1 MDALSELIGESPA
14 IVALREEARRVLG
27 NLGARRLP
35 PVLIEGETGTGKG
48 LLARLLHR
56 AGPRSAGPF
65 VAVNCAAIPES
76 LLESEMF
83 GFERGAFTDAR
94 QAKRGLF
101 EVAQGGT
108 LFLDEVGLL
117 PEAVQSKLLKAIE
130 DREVRRLGATRS
142 APVDVWIVA
151 ATSEDL
157 AAARRTRRFQEPLYH
172 RLSVLTFLL
181 PPLRVRR
188 EDIVTLAEQFLAR
201 ACADYGLG
209 GKRLAADAR
218 EALLAHP
225 WPGNIR
231 ELANVMERV
240 ALLGEESIV
249 TVQRLD
255 LALPAA
261 SAPGPSLPRREPRA
275 AAPWASSEAV
285 ERQSLLEALEATGWN
300 ISRAAVRLG
309 IPRNT
314 MRYRME
320 RYGLERSGSPPS
332 PEPVAPAPSEPP
344 PPEPVAPPAAT
355 APAASIAPPG
365 PSAVRWEHRRVT
377 LLRTTVIAPRSETLV
392 PDRYAALDLVVGKIA
407 TFGGRLEELAAT
419 GIVAAFGLEP
429 VEDAPRRAAHAAM
442 AILKAAERVRAGG
455 ESMDVK
461 LTIHVGEFVVGQ
473 ASGTAEMVLEG
484 KQEAWALL
492 AALADQAEPN
502 TITASEAAAAFL
514 EPRFELVPG
523 ESRAGLPGR
532 AYQLAGI
539 ERTGLGLGRRLARF
553 VGRGRELE
561 LLQSQL
567 ASAIRGRGQVVG
579 IVGEAGLGKTR
590 LVAEFRQ
597 TLGDQV
603 ASLEGH
609 CLSYGSAI
617 PYLPLVDLVRGDAG
631 LTDADPPEVVT
642 EKVRARLGALG
653 LDVEEALPSLLQL
666 LGVKA
671 GTERL
676 SFLSPEAVQGRAFET
691 LRQLSLRASRQRPLV
706 LVVENL
712 HWVDPTSEEYL
723 ASLVESLAGAPLLLL
738 VTHRPGYRPPWIEK
752 SYVTQIALQ
761 PLAPGDSL
769 ALVRSVL
776 PADAVPESLA
786 ALILARA
793 EGNPFFLEELTLAVS
808 EPGDGSPGVSVPA
821 TIQDVLLARI
831 SRLAD
836 EPKWA
841 LQTASVLGRDVPLR
855 LLKALWAGPGGLEPH
870 LRELTRLEFLYEV
883 SDLEER
889 VYLFKHAL
897 TREVAY
903 ESLLPARRRAL
914 HAAAAE
920 ALERLFVDRLD
931 EIVDRLAHHYA
942 RADDTPRAVAYLTRV
957 ADRAARGYAHHEAS
971 TVLRDALGHAER
983 LPAPDRD
990 RRVVELTLRQAHSL
1004 YFLGRFPESLELLRG
1019 QQGRLA
1025 RLEDPALAGPY
1036 HFWVGYTWSHLG
1048 DHEQAD
1054 ADARRAIAEAER
1066 SGDAV
1071 TLGQAHYLLARG
1083 GFWSGRFAEGAA
1095 EGRRAVHLLEGTD
1108 ARWWLGAAHWGVA
1121 FNYGFMGEF
1130 EPALAAAREAQAI
1143 GEGIDDPRLRTYAA
1157 WTTGWLEAARGDGE
1171 AGIRA
1176 CRESLEH
1183 SPDPVNTADA
1193 LSFLG
1198 GAYLEHGDAP
1208 QAVECLER
1216 AVAEWTRFQ
1225 HRPMLGWFTAVLADA
1240 QLLRGEVD
1248 RARELARQG
1257 QEIAAGVGF
1266 GYAVAWARRTLGRLA
1281 RAGGDPAAAGR
1292 DLQEALGTFTGIG
1305 ARFEAAR
1312 THLDLAD
1319 LARTASDREAALRH
1333 AGAARTLFA
1342 ALRVP
1347 LYERRAAA
1355 LLDTF

>member
-27 NLGARRLP
+27 NLSARRLP

-56 AGPRSAGPF
+56 SGPRAAGPF

-76 LLESEMF
+76 LLEAEMF

-108 LFLDEVGLL
+108 LFLDEIGLL

-130 DREVRRLGATRS
+130 DREIRRLGATRS
-142 APVDVWIVA
+142 APVDVWILA

-157 AAARRTRRFQEPLYH
+157 AAARRSRRFQEPLYH
-172 RLSVLTFLL
+172 RLSVLTFRL
-181 PPLRVRR
+181 PPLRARR
-188 EDIVTLAEQFLAR
+188 EDIVVLAEQFLAR

-218 EALLAHP
+218 EALAAHQ

-249 TVQRLD
+249 TAQRLD
-255 LALPAA
+255 LTLPVA
-261 SAPGPSLPRREPRA
+261 SPPGPARREPRA
-275 AAPWASSEAV
+275 AAPWASSDAE
-285 ERQSLLEALEATGWN
+285 ERQGILEALEVTGWN
-300 ISRAAVRLG
+300 ISRAAARLG
-309 IPRNT
+309 LPRNT

-320 RYGLERSGSPPS
+320 RYGLERGASSPAPG
-332 PEPVAPAPSEPP
+332 PVVPAPSEPP
-344 PPEPVAPPAAT
+344 TPVDVPAAV
-355 APAASIAPPG
+355 PAASVPLSAIEPPG

-377 LLRTTVIAPRSETLV
+377 LLRTTMLAPRSETQVL
-392 PDRYAALDLVVGKIA
+392 DRYAALDLVVGKIA
-407 TFGGRLEELAAT
+407 AFGGRLEELAAT

-442 AILKAAERVRAGG
+442 AILKAAERGRADG

-523 ESRAGLPGR
+523 EPRAGLPGR

-539 ERTGLGLGRRLARF
+539 ERTGLGIGRRLARF

-567 ASAIRGRGQVVG
+567 ATVIRGRGQVVG

-597 TLGDQV
+597 TLGDQATYV
-603 ASLEGH
+603 EGH
-609 CLSYGSAI
+609 CLSYGSAVA
-617 PYLPLVDLVRGDAG
+617 YLPLVDMVRDGMG
-631 LTDADPPEVVT
+631 LTDADPPETVT
-642 EKVRARLGALG
+642 GKVRARLSALG
-653 LDVEEALPSLLQL
+653 LDVEDALPALLHL
-666 LGVKA
+666 LGVKP

-676 SFLSPEAVQGRAFET
+676 ALLSPEAVQGRIFET

-706 LVVENL
+706 LVIENL
-712 HWVDPTSEEYL
+712 HWLDPTSEEFL

-786 ALILARA
+786 EQILARA

-808 EPGDGSPGVSVPA
+808 EPGDGTAGPGVPA

-836 EPKWA
+836 EPRWA

-855 LLKALWAGPGGLEPH
+855 LLKALWAGPGALEPH
-870 LRELTRLEFLYEV
+870 LRELTRLEFLYEASGV
-883 SDLEER
+883 EER
-889 VYLFKHAL
+889 EYLFKHAL

-942 RADDTPRAVAYLTRV
+942 RAEDTPRAVAYLTRV
-957 ADRAARGYAHHEAS
+957 ADKAARSYAHLEAS
-971 TVLRDALGHAER
+971 TALRDALGHAER
-983 LPAPDRD
+983 LPAPERD
-990 RRVVELTLRQAHSL
+990 RQVVELTLRQAHSL
-1004 YFLGRFPESLELLRG
+1004 YFLGRFPDSLELLRA

-1025 RLEDPALAGPY
+1025 RLEDPALAGAY
-1036 HFWVGYTWSHLG
+1036 HFWLGFTWSHLG

-1054 ADARRAIAEAER
+1054 AEARTAIVEAER
-1066 SGDAV
+1066 AGDTV

-1083 GFWSGRFAEGAA
+1083 GFWSGRFAAGAE
-1095 EGRRAVHLLEGTD
+1095 EGRRAIRLLEGTD
-1108 ARWWLGAAHWGVA
+1108 ARWWLGFAHWGVA
-1121 FNYGFMGEF
+1121 FNHGFMGEF
-1130 EPALAAAREAQAI
+1130 DSALAAAREARAI
-1143 GEGIDDPRLRTYAA
+1143 GEAIDDPRLRTYAA
-1157 WTTGWLEAARGDGE
+1157 WTTGWLEAARGEGE
-1171 AGIRA
+1171 AGIRD

-1198 GAYLEHGDAP
+1198 GACLEHGDAP

-1240 QLLRGEVD
+1240 QLLRGEVE
-1248 RARELARQG
+1248 RAHQLAQQG
-1257 QEIAAGVGF
+1257 HEVAAGVGF

-1281 RAGGDPAAAGR
+1281 RADGDREAAGR
-1292 DLQEALGTFTGIG
+1292 HLGEALGTFAGIG

-1319 LARTASDREAALRH
+1319 LARASGDRDAAVRH
-1333 AGAARTLFA
+1333 ASAARALFA
-1342 ALRVP
+1342 ALGVP
-1347 LYERRAAA
+1347 LYERRAAT
-1355 LLDTF
+1355 LLDTV

>member
-1 MDALSELIGESPA
+1 
-14 IVALREEARRVLG
+14 
-27 NLGARRLP
+27 
-35 PVLIEGETGTGKG
+35 
-48 LLARLLHR
+48 
-56 AGPRSAGPF
+56 
-65 VAVNCAAIPES
+65 
-76 LLESEMF
+76 F

-117 PEAVQSKLLKAIE
+117 PEVVQSKLLKAIE

-142 APVDVWIVA
+142 APVDIWILA

-172 RLSVLTFLL
+172 RLSVLTFRL
-181 PPLRVRR
+181 PPLRTRR
-188 EDIVTLAEQFLAR
+188 EDILILAEQFLAR
-201 ACADYGLG
+201 ACADYVLG
-209 GKRLAADAR
+209 GKHLAADAR
-218 EALLAHP
+218 EALVAHP

-240 ALLGEESIV
+240 ALLSEESIV
-249 TVQRLD
+249 TAQRLD
-255 LALPAA
+255 LALPVA
-261 SAPGPSLPRREPRA
+261 SPSRTGLPRREVRA
-275 AAPWASSEAV
+275 GGPDASPDPL
-285 ERQSLLEALEATGWN
+285 ERQSLLEALQATGWN
-300 ISRAAVRLG
+300 ISQAAVRLG
-309 IPRNT
+309 VPRNT

-320 RYGLERSGSPPS
+320 RYGLQRGGSLPVTEPVAPTPSDPPA
-332 PEPVAPAPSEPP
+332 PEPVAPAAAP
-344 PPEPVAPPAAT
+344 APPA
-355 APAASIAPPG
+355 PIEPPG

-377 LLRTTVIAPRSETLV
+377 LLRTTVLAPRSETLV
-392 PDRYAALDLVVGKIA
+392 PDRYAALDLVLGKIA

-442 AILKAAERVRAGG
+442 AILKAAERSRTGG
-455 ESMDVK
+455 EAVDVK
-461 LTIHVGEFVVGQ
+461 LVIHVGEFVVGQ
-473 ASGTAEMVLEG
+473 ASGAAEMVLEG

-492 AALADQAEPN
+492 GALADQADPN
-502 TITASEAAAAFL
+502 TIAISEAAAAFL

-523 ESRAGLPGR
+523 DSRVGLPGR
-532 AYQLAGI
+532 AYQLVGL
-539 ERTGLGLGRRLARF
+539 ERTGLGRRLARF
-553 VGRGRELE
+553 VGRSRELE

-567 ASAIRGRGQVVG
+567 ATVLRGRGQVVG

-603 ASLEGH
+603 AYLEGH
-609 CLSYGSAI
+609 CLSYGSVI

-631 LTDADPPEVVT
+631 VTDADPPEAVT
-642 EKVRARLGALG
+642 EKVRGRLATLG
-653 LDVEEALPSLLQL
+653 LDVEDALPSLLHV

-676 SFLSPEAVQGRAFET
+676 SALSPEAVQARVFEI
-691 LRQLSLRASRQRPLV
+691 LRQMSLRASRQRPLV

-738 VTHRPGYRPPWIEK
+738 LTHRPGYRPPWIEK

-769 ALVRSVL
+769 ALVRSVV
-776 PADAVPESLA
+776 AAETVPQSLA
-786 ALILARA
+786 DLILSRA

-808 EPGDGSPGVSVPA
+808 EPGDPSTGVAVPA

-836 EPKWA
+836 EPKWV
-841 LQTASVLGRDVPLR
+841 LQTASVLGREVPLR
-855 LLKALWAGPGGLEPH
+855 VLKAVWSGPGGLEPH
-870 LRELTRLEFLYEV
+870 LRELIRLEFLYEE
-883 SDLEER
+883 SGLEER

-897 TREVAY
+897 TREVAH

-942 RADDTPRAVAYLTRV
+942 LADDTPRAVAYLTRV
-957 ADRAARGYAHHEAS
+957 ADKAARSYAHVEAS
-971 TVLRDALGHAER
+971 TVLQDALGRAER
-983 LPAPDRD
+983 LPAPERD

-1004 YFLGRFPESLELLRG
+1004 YFLGRFSESLELLRG
-1019 QQGRLA
+1019 QQGRLTP
-1025 RLEDPALAGPY
+1025 LEDPALAGPY
-1036 HFWVGYTWSHLG
+1036 HFWLGYTWSHLG

-1054 ADARRAIAEAER
+1054 AEARQAIVEAER
-1066 SGDAV
+1066 AGDAV
-1071 TLGQAHYLLARG
+1071 TLGQARYLLARG

-1095 EGRRAVHLLEGTD
+1095 EGRRAVALLEATD

-1130 EPALAAAREAQAI
+1130 EPALAATREAQVI
-1143 GEGIDDPRLRTYAA
+1143 GQAIDDPRLQTYAA

-1176 CRESLEH
+1176 CRQSLEH

-1193 LSFLG
+1193 MSFLG
-1198 GAYLEHGDAP
+1198 GAYLEHGDAR

-1240 QLLRGEVD
+1240 HLLRGEVG

-1257 QEIAAGVGF
+1257 HEIAVGVGF
-1266 GYAVAWARRTLGRLA
+1266 GYAVGWARRTLGRVA
-1281 RAGGDPAAAGR
+1281 RVDGDRAAADR
-1292 DLQEALGTFTGIG
+1292 HLQEALGTFAGIG

-1319 LARTASDREAALRH
+1319 LARTAGDRETALRH
-1333 AGAARTLFA
+1333 AGAAGTLFA
-1342 ALRVP
+1342 ALQVP
-1347 LYERRAAA
+1347 LYERRAGTLAEP
-1355 LLDTF
+1355 